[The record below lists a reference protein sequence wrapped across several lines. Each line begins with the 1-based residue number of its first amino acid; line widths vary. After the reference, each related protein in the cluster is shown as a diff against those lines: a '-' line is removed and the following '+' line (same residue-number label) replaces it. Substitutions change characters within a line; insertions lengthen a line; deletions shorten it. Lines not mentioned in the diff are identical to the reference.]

1 MTFRTKVN
9 YRKGVFRFLG
19 SNIYLVIGT
28 GLLFVVWG
36 LLFGVCCLGFGGLV
50 FIVCCLLFIVCWNFQ
65 PCAPCTFASFARKKK
80 KRFDELERF
89 EHSDMLNHNYI
100 FASAFKH
107 AKLFNT

>member
-36 LLFGVCCLGFGGLV
+36 LEVWYLLFVICCLLFV
-50 FIVCCLLFIVCWNFQ
+50 VCCLLFVGIFNLALL
-65 PCAPCTFASFARKKK
+65 APLRALRETKPQTT
-80 KRFDELERF
+80 
-89 EHSDMLNHNYI
+89 NH
-100 FASAFKH
+100 
-107 AKLFNT
+107 KLFPSEAN